1 MLALSVRLEMEEIW
15 KNNWHQCQMSHRDRY
30 GAAVWS
36 DRWSGEM
43 CTVVEEVRH
52 ETPQIQLPSK
62 KVLTPLHVCCCS
74 SPTRSHQFD
83 TCLHIFFLTAPPPRS
98 LKSTFP
104 CQMSLISKL
113 VSLLPNQQVY
123 LVWAFFFLWWGRICR
138 SEESSWCWPP
148 PSNLRQTE
156 QENNNCHMLMTRNSK
171 TANGDMC

>member
-1 MLALSVRLEMEEIW
+1 MKNTIYMLALSVRLEMEEIW

-83 TCLHIFFLTAPPPRS
+83 TCLHIFFLTAPPPQVSKKHLS
-98 LKSTFP
+98 LSNVTHFE
-104 CQMSLISKL
+104 ISFSPSKPAG
-113 VSLLPNQQVY
+113 LPGVG
-123 LVWAFFFLWWGRICR
+123 FFLPLVRADLSFWR
-138 SEESSWCWPP
+138 E
-148 PSNLRQTE
+148 
-156 QENNNCHMLMTRNSK
+156 
-171 TANGDMC
+171 